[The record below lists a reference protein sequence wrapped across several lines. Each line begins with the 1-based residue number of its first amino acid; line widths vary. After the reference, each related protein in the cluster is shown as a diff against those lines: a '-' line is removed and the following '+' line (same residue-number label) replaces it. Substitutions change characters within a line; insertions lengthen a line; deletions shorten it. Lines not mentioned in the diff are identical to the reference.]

1 LKQDDWIKDYI
12 PLVKSIAQKYIK
24 YGVPFDDLVQE
35 GLIGLLEAKK
45 RFKENKDTKF
55 STYAHYWIKKKI
67 LQALDMELKT
77 SLSTTSLDE
86 NIDIAQDLEE
96 KPKPE
101 KPPTK
106 INLPKGFPEIEAKVL
121 RLFFDQG
128 KSLKEIAEVLEIPR
142 ERARQLKQRG
152 LRRLKSRTTDEHR

>member
-1 LKQDDWIKDYI
+1 MKQDEWIKDYI

-45 RFKENKDTKF
+45 RFKENKETKF
-55 STYAHYWIKKKI
+55 STYATYWIKKRI
-67 LQALDMELKT
+67 LDALELERKT
-77 SLSTTSLDE
+77 SSNALSLDE

-96 KPKPE
+96 KPQPE
-101 KPPTK
+101 KPSTK

-121 RLFFDQG
+121 RLFFEQG
-128 KSLKEIAEVLEIPR
+128 KNLKEIAEVLEIPR
-142 ERARQLKQRG
+142 ERVRQLKQRG
-152 LRRLKSRTTDEHR
+152 LRRLKPSQNKL

>member
-1 LKQDDWIKDYI
+1 MKQDEWIKDYI

-35 GLIGLLEAKK
+35 GLIGVLEAKK
-45 RFKENKDTKF
+45 RFKESKEVKF
-55 STYAHYWIKKKI
+55 STYATYWIKKKI
-67 LQALDMELKT
+67 LQALELERKT
-77 SLSTTSLDE
+77 SLNALSLDE

-96 KPKPE
+96 KPQLE
-101 KPPTK
+101 KPSTK

-128 KSLKEIAEVLEIPR
+128 KNLKEIAEVLEIPR
-142 ERARQLKQRG
+142 ERVRQLKQRG
-152 LRRLKSRTTDEHR
+152 LRRLKSKEDKI